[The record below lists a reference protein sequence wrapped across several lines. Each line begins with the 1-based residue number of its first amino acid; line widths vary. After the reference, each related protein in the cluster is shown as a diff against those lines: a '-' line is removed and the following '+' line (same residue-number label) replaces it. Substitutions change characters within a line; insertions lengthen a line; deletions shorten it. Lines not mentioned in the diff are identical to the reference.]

1 MLHARSGEAGVL
13 AVRRRI
19 GRDQRFFLLIQAMP
33 PTDASA
39 MPT

>member
-1 MLHARSGEAGVL
+1 MPHDRSGEAGVL
-13 AVRRRI
+13 AVRRRMA
-19 GRDQRFFLLIQAMP
+19 GQRFLLRIQAMP